1 MYIYICTIYMCV
13 YIYIYCMHVYIYIC
27 VYAHEY
33 IYIYYA
39 YNDLFQIISQI
50 SSVPSPWSTPATRP
64 NLVATVGE
72 NALDFG
78 V

>member
-1 MYIYICTIYMCV
+1 MYIYIQ
-13 YIYIYCMHVYIYIC
+13 YIYCIYI
-27 VYAHEY
+27 
-33 IYIYYA
+33 YA
-39 YNDLFQIISQI
+39 YNDVFQIISQI
-50 SSVPSPWSTPATRP
+50 SSVPSPWSTSATRP